1 MDLEGIIAIAGKP
14 GLYKILSRSLKGLV
28 VESIVDGKKMP
39 ALATHKISALDDISM
54 YTYEEDVPLKEILPK
69 VKEVFDGKAAEPNKL
84 SKEELLGYFEKVLP
98 DFDRERVYPSDI
110 KKLLSWYNILLEN
123 GYMETTETEAAAEET
138 IEDAE
143 IVEESSNEDAADDS
157 TEKE

>member
-84 SKEELLGYFEKVLP
+84 SKEDLLGHFEKVLP

-123 GYMETTETEAAAEET
+123 GYLEET
-138 IEDAE
+138 QAASDDAIEEAE
-143 IVEESSNEDAADDS
+143 IVEESSDKNAADET